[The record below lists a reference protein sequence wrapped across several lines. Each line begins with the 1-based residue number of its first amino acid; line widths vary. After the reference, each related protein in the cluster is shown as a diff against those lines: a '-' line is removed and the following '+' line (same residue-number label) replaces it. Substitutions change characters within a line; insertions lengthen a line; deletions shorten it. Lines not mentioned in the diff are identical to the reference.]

1 MPLRSLV
8 QKEAEDR
15 NLEFYPNHNTPSTA
29 GGFNYGNS
37 RTPIFE
43 GQFRQRKYKFGD
55 AGPQQTFDRP
65 GEGYSREPLI
75 GRNIDL
81 PGVEEQQGY
90 MLFIEMFLVVI
101 NSAVALYALKQILPF
116 KNDFIKLLILGIV

>member
-37 RTPIFE
+37 RTPIF
-43 GQFRQRKYKFGD
+43 
-55 AGPQQTFDRP
+55 
-65 GEGYSREPLI
+65 
-75 GRNIDL
+75 
-81 PGVEEQQGY
+81 
-90 MLFIEMFLVVI
+90 
-101 NSAVALYALKQILPF
+101 
-116 KNDFIKLLILGIV
+116 